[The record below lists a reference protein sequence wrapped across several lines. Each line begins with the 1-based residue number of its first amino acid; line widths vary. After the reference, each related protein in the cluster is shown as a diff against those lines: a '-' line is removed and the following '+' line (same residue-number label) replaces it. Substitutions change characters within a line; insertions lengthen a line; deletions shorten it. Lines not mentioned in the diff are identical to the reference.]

1 MAWLAEWHAWLND
14 LLADPAAVAWLFVGG
29 LGLLTFIVS
38 FLLLSIFPTLS
49 NPLKGRIRTLV
60 KNDAPSEP
68 KADQLDRAQ
77 RLVERLGRGLTPK
90 DATKRERM
98 AAKLIQAGYRS
109 PHALRLFLGSK
120 IAGMGVLLVLAAL
133 VILITSP
140 LPPNIAMIYI
150 SLALVVGLMGPEM
163 WVNQQLKRRQGAIRQ
178 ALPDALDLLVVCSE
192 AGLGL
197 NAAIQRVALEIEI
210 QHVDLAQ
217 EFKLAMLQMSVGMDT
232 SYALR
237 QMVDRTGLPEM
248 RSLVSTLDQAIRFG
262 TSITSTLRSYSDE
275 MRETRLQRAQEEA
288 AKVGVKMLIPIAVCM
303 LPAILVI
310 TIAPIVLKLMDKY

>member
-1 MAWLAEWHAWLND
+1 MAWLTAIQSWFNG
-14 LLADPAAVAWLFVGG
+14 LLADPVAVGWIFVAG
-29 LGLLTFIVS
+29 LGLLSFLVI
-38 FLLLSIFPTLS
+38 FLLLSLFPTLS
-49 NPLKGRIRTLV
+49 HPLKGRIKSLT
-60 KNDAPSEP
+60 KDDISTQPTTDP
-68 KADQLDRAQ
+68 FDRAQ

-90 DATKRERM
+90 DTEKRDRM
-98 AAKLIQAGYRS
+98 TAKLIQAGYRS

-120 IAGMGVLLVLAAL
+120 IVGMGVLLALAVL
-133 VILITSP
+133 VILATGP
-140 LPPNIAMIYI
+140 VRPNIAMIYI
-150 SLALVVGLMGPEM
+150 SLALALGLMGPEILL
-163 WVNQQLKRRQGAIRQ
+163 NRQLKRRQIAIRR

-197 NAAIQRVALEIEI
+197 NAAIQRVAMEIEI
-210 QHVDLAQ
+210 QHLDLAQ

-310 TIAPIVLKLMDKY
+310 TIAPIALKLMDKF

>member
-1 MAWLAEWHAWLND
+1 MAWLTALQSWLNG
-14 LLADPAAVAWLFVGG
+14 LLGDPDAVGWLFVAG
-29 LGLLTFIVS
+29 LGLLSFLVI
-38 FLLLSIFPTLS
+38 FLLLSLFPTLS
-49 NPLKGRIRTLV
+49 NPLKGRIKSLT
-60 KNDAPSEP
+60 KDDISTQPTP
-68 KADQLDRAQ
+68 DPLDRAQ

-90 DATKRERM
+90 DTEKRDRM

-109 PHALRLFLGSK
+109 PHALRFFLGSK
-120 IAGMGVLLVLAAL
+120 ILGMGTLLALAVL
-133 VILITSP
+133 VILATGP
-140 LPPNIAMIYI
+140 MLPNIAMIYI
-150 SLALVVGLMGPEM
+150 SLALVVGLMGPEYLL
-163 WVNQQLKRRQGAIRQ
+163 NRQLKRRQTAIRQ

-197 NAAIQRVALEIEI
+197 NAAIQRVALEIEM

-232 SYALR
+232 GYALR
-237 QMVDRTGLPEM
+237 QMVDRTGLEEM
-248 RSLVSTLDQAIRFG
+248 RALVSTLDQAIRFG

-288 AKVGVKMLIPIAVCM
+288 AQVGVKMLIPIAVCM

-310 TIAPIVLKLMDKY
+310 TIGPIVLNLMDKF

>member
-1 MAWLAEWHAWLND
+1 MDWIAKFQVWANG
-14 LLADPAAVAWLFVGG
+14 LLTDPAAVGWIFVIG
-29 LGLLTFIVS
+29 LGLLSFLVI
-38 FLLLSIFPTLS
+38 FLLLSLFPTLA
-49 NPLKGRIRTLV
+49 NPLKGRINALSRDDTPV
-60 KNDAPSEP
+60 DSKSN
-68 KADQLDRAQ
+68 QLDRAQ
-77 RLVERLGRGLTPK
+77 RLVERLGKTVTPK
-90 DATKRERM
+90 DATKRDRM

-109 PHALRLFLGSK
+109 PIALRLFLGSK
-120 IAGMGVLLVLAAL
+120 LLGMAVLLVLA
-133 VILITSP
+133 ILAILASGP
-140 LPPNIAMIYI
+140 IPPNVALMYIA
-150 SLALVVGLMGPEM
+150 LALVLGLMGPEY
-163 WVNQQLKRRQGAIRQ
+163 WLTRQWKRRQMSIRR

-310 TIAPIVLKLMDKY
+310 TIAPIILKLMGNF

>member
-1 MAWLAEWHAWLND
+1 MAWLTEIQSRFD
-14 LLADPAAVAWLFVGG
+14 VLLADPDAVGWLFVAG
-29 LGLLTFIVS
+29 LGLLSFLVI
-38 FLLLSIFPTLS
+38 FLLLSLFPTLS
-49 NPLKGRIRTLV
+49 NPLKGRIKSLT
-60 KNDAPSEP
+60 KDDIPTEP
-68 KADQLDRAQ
+68 KTDQLDRAQ

-90 DATKRERM
+90 DATKRDRM
-98 AAKLIQAGYRS
+98 AAKLIQAGFRS

-120 IAGMGVLLVLAAL
+120 IVGMGFLLVLAAL
-133 VILITSP
+133 AILATGP
-140 LPPNIAMIYI
+140 LPLNIAMMYI
-150 SLALVVGLMGPEM
+150 SLALALGLMGPEI
-163 WVNQQLKRRQGAIRQ
+163 WLNRQLKHRQNAIRR

>member
-60 KNDAPSEP
+60 KNDGPSEP

-197 NAAIQRVALEIEI
+197 NAAIQRVALEIEV

-232 SYALR
+232 GYALR

-310 TIAPIVLKLMDKY
+310 TIAPIVLKLMGNF

>member
-1 MAWLAEWHAWLND
+1 MAWLTAIQSWFNG
-14 LLADPAAVAWLFVGG
+14 LLADPAAVGWLFVAG
-29 LGLLTFIVS
+29 LGLLSFLVI
-38 FLLLSIFPTLS
+38 FLLLSLFPTLS
-49 NPLKGRIRTLV
+49 NPLKGRIKSLT
-60 KNDAPSEP
+60 KDDINTQPTTDP
-68 KADQLDRAQ
+68 LDRAQ

-90 DATKRERM
+90 DTEKRDRM

-120 IAGMGVLLVLAAL
+120 ILGMGTLLVLATL
-133 VILITSP
+133 IILATGP
-140 LPPNIAMIYI
+140 MPPNLAMIYI

-163 WVNQQLKRRQGAIRQ
+163 WVNQQLKRRHTAIRR

-197 NAAIQRVALEIEI
+197 NAAIQRVALEIEV
-210 QHVDLAQ
+210 QHLDLAQ
-217 EFKLAMLQMSVGMDT
+217 EFKLSMLQMSVGMDT

-237 QMVDRTGLPEM
+237 QMVDRTGLPEI

-262 TSITSTLRSYSDE
+262 TSITATLRSYSDE

-310 TIAPIVLKLMDKY
+310 TIAPIALKLMDQF

>member
-1 MAWLAEWHAWLND
+1 MAWLTAIQSWLNG
-14 LLADPAAVAWLFVGG
+14 LLADPVAVGWIFVAG
-29 LGLLTFIVS
+29 LGLLSFLVV
-38 FLLLSIFPTLS
+38 FLLLSLFPTLS
-49 NPLKGRIRTLV
+49 HPLKGRIKSLT
-60 KNDAPSEP
+60 KDDINTQPTNDP
-68 KADQLDRAQ
+68 LDRAQ

-90 DATKRERM
+90 DTEKQNRM
-98 AAKLIQAGYRS
+98 TAKLIQAGYRS
-109 PHALRLFLGSK
+109 PQALRLFLGSK
-120 IAGMGVLLVLAAL
+120 IVGMGTLLVLAVL
-133 VILITSP
+133 VILVTGP
-140 LPPNIAMIYI
+140 VLPNIAMMYI
-150 SLALVVGLMGPEM
+150 CLALVVGLMGPEY
-163 WVNQQLKRRQGAIRQ
+163 WLNYQWKQRQASIRR

-197 NAAIQRVALEIEI
+197 NAAIQRVAMEIEI
-210 QHVDLAQ
+210 QHMALAQ

-232 SYALR
+232 SFALR

-248 RSLVSTLDQAIRFG
+248 RALVSTLDQAIRFG

-310 TIAPIVLKLMDKY
+310 TIAPIALKLMDKF

>member
-1 MAWLAEWHAWLND
+1 MKWITEFQYWYQGV
-14 LLADPAAVAWLFVGG
+14 LADPANLSWIFAGG
-29 LGLLTFIVS
+29 LGLLTFLVI
-38 FLLLSIFPTLS
+38 FLLLSLFPTLS
-49 NPLKGRIRTLV
+49 NPLKGRIKSLT
-60 KNDAPSEP
+60 KDDIPSEP
-68 KADQLDRAQ
+68 KADQLDRGQ
-77 RLVERLGRGLTPK
+77 RLVERLGRGLIPK
-90 DATKRERM
+90 DAKKRDRM
-98 AAKLIQAGYRS
+98 TAKLIQAGYRS
-109 PHALRLFLGSK
+109 PFALRLFLGYK
-120 IAGMGVLLVLAAL
+120 IVCMGMLLALAVSAI
-133 VILITSP
+133 VSTGP
-140 LPPNIAMIYI
+140 LPPNLALIYVSL
-150 SLALVVGLMGPEM
+150 SLALGLMGPEI
-163 WVNQQLKRRQGAIRQ
+163 WLNGQLKHRQAAIRR

-217 EFKLAMLQMSVGMDT
+217 EFKLAMLQMSVGIDT
-232 SYALR
+232 GNALR

-262 TSITSTLRSYSDE
+262 TSITTTLRSYSDE

-310 TIAPIVLKLMDKY
+310 SIAPIALKLMKKF